1 MSWLDDEGAEA
12 PAAEEGGLAI
22 NEAYAQRFKYNKQR
36 EELERLQ
43 LKHVCWRSGSLSV
56 SRLSSLPEPTHCHVL
71 PPLAA
76 VAMAWPGVA
85 WLWLTCG

>member
-43 LKHVCWRSGSLSV
+43 LKHVCL
-56 SRLSSLPEPTHCHVL
+56 
-71 PPLAA
+71 
-76 VAMAWPGVA
+76 
-85 WLWLTCG
+85 